1 MSPTDPSVTAA
12 PANKRFH
19 WNLSVPFFAVH
30 AIAIA
35 GIFWMGWSWKGFALA
50 IGLYYAR
57 MLFVTSAYHR
67 YFSHRTF
74 KTSRW
79 FQFVLAFL
87 AQTSSQKGVLWWAGH
102 HRQHHKLSDKPGD
115 IHSMK
120 LDGFLWSHVA
130 WILSTKHEATAW
142 EEIPDLAK
150 YPELRWLNRWHLVPV
165 VLFAVATWL
174 IGGWFGLLWGFFVST
189 TLLWHGTFTI
199 NSLCH
204 WFGRRRYSTTDE
216 SKNSLTFALVTL
228 GEGWHNNHH
237 YYPRAVNQGFYWWE
251 IDITYYVL
259 RLMAAIGLVWDLH
272 VIPKKI
278 RDREFIPRRRS
289 PQPAAHVEP
298 APAE

>member
-1 MSPTDPSVTAA
+1 MSSTAPSVA
-12 PANKRFH
+12 PATEKTFH

-30 AIAIA
+30 AIAIV
-35 GIFWMGWSWKGFALA
+35 GIFWMGWSWKGAALA

-115 IHSMK
+115 VHSMK
-120 LDGFLWSHVA
+120 LDGFLWSHVG
-130 WILSTKHEATAW
+130 WIVSTKHEATAW

-165 VLFAVATWL
+165 VTFAVATWL
-174 IGGWFGLLWGFFVST
+174 VGGWFGLLWGFFVST
-189 TLLWHGTFTI
+189 TILWHGTFTI

-204 WFGRRRYSTTDE
+204 WFGRRRYNTTDE

-259 RLMAAIGLVWDLH
+259 RLMSAVGLVWDLH
-272 VIPKKI
+272 VVPKKI
-278 RDREFIPRRRS
+278 RDREFVPRRRT
-289 PQPAAHVEP
+289 PQAPAASIEP

>member
-1 MSPTDPSVTAA
+1 MSSAQTAVA
-12 PANKRFH
+12 ETKKFH
-19 WNLSVPFFAVH
+19 WNLSGPFLAVH
-30 AIAIA
+30 LIAAI
-35 GIFWMGWSWKGFALA
+35 GVLWTGWSWKGLAVA

-57 MLFVTSAYHR
+57 MLFVTAAYHR

-115 IHSMK
+115 IHSLK

-142 EEIPDLAK
+142 DEIPDLAK

-165 VLFAVATWL
+165 VLFAVGTWL
-174 IGGWFGLLWGFFVST
+174 VGGWFGFLWGFFVSM

-204 WFGRRRYSTTDE
+204 FFCPFFLLLIAAFLFPLVLPGGSWHAKPVEKETTD
-216 SKNSLTFALVTL
+216 TTL
-228 GEGWHNNHH
+228 FVFYTYIKQEG
-237 YYPRAVNQGFYWWE
+237 G
-251 IDITYYVL
+251 
-259 RLMAAIGLVWDLH
+259 
-272 VIPKKI
+272 
-278 RDREFIPRRRS
+278 
-289 PQPAAHVEP
+289 
-298 APAE
+298 